1 MTYQTCLKRRD
12 AILLHVLGRERN
24 NDGRSYKKRRLK
36 SAFAQL
42 QTLSRFF
49 HLVQFVLRLYRNS
62 GEEKESRCIVISPST
77 EGHFQVIVMQL
88 HGSVKS
94 RRAHPSPGICHFVLK
109 SWKCPTVGPG
119 VHIKPHGGA

>member
-88 HGSVKS
+88 HG
-94 RRAHPSPGICHFVLK
+94 
-109 SWKCPTVGPG
+109 
-119 VHIKPHGGA
+119 